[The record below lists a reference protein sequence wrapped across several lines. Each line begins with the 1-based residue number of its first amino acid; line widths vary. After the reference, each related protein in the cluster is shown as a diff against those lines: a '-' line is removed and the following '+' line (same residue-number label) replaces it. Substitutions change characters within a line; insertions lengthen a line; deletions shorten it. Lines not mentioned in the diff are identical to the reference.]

1 MTLGG
6 NPIPSM
12 LVADLTDRQRHDI
25 IRVLD
30 GMIRSLTTAM
40 PPPCLTAPLN
50 IGVGY
55 EVGEAIP
62 PWPSAATAQPRS
74 AVQPVV
80 TANPRGVTMPH
91 SDPTE
96 Q

>member
-40 PPPCLTAPLN
+40 PRPVFDPDVTHGL
-50 IGVGY
+50 GY
-55 EVGEAIP
+55 AGGGEV
-62 PWPSAATAQPRS
+62 AAADPDS
-74 AVQPVV
+74 
-80 TANPRGVTMPH
+80 RGT
-91 SDPTE
+91 PTWSRP
-96 Q
+96 

>member
-30 GMIRSLTTAM
+30 GMIRSATTAM
-40 PPPCLTAPLN
+40 PPPC
-50 IGVGY
+50 
-55 EVGEAIP
+55 
-62 PWPSAATAQPRS
+62 
-74 AVQPVV
+74 
-80 TANPRGVTMPH
+80 
-91 SDPTE
+91 
-96 Q
+96 